1 MSKNAFPVK
10 HLPASVSRVPPP
22 STAPGPTAPPGK
34 VGKTGAALKEV
45 PCFVSKRQHSKR
57 GKLEVHTRRP
67 RRTLDCR
74 RRRGRRLAQVRRVAR
89 SRLPYG
95 PRRRAAAR
103 RRPLAPR
110 RAAPWRGAPGRTAAV
125 RRRVGARR
133 PAPAGSS
140 TITAPRAP
148 PSRPRRPPPAAR
160 RPLPRGGDGE
170 VRAPSPE
177 ECAWE
182 SARARAQQP
191 RPRGDFA
198 STLRLPGTRPPPT
211 RRSTLRAP
219 RLQPQCLSNSPAG
232 VSHARLDCPLRS
244 LLPKHRL
251 PPPRPPQQPPRRLA
265 PDQETG
271 LRGRLGPRGTCHPR
285 GQLSAVLCVRAARPS
300 AERLP
305 RRRLARKREG
315 KEERGTT
322 RGLEGGQKTT
332 ALTLGRFRHGAAF
345 GLLLGL
351 APTPASPPRQGRG
364 KGGRGRSGAA
374 GAALEMVLPELQ
386 GRGSNTV
393 LVSLRRFR
401 GLEKGP

>member
-1 MSKNAFPVK
+1 MT
-10 HLPASVSRVPPP
+10 RVPPP
-22 STAPGPTAPPGK
+22 STAPGPTPPPGK
-34 VGKTGAALKEV
+34 SGKDGGSAEV

-95 PRRRAAAR
+95 PRRPAAAR

-148 PSRPRRPPPAAR
+148 PSRPRRPAPAAR
-160 RPLPRGGDGE
+160 RPLPRAGDGE
-170 VRAPSPE
+170 VRAPSPK

-182 SARARAQQP
+182 SARVRAQQP
-191 RPRGDFA
+191 RPRCGFA

-211 RRSTLRAP
+211 LRSTLLAP
-219 RLQPQCLSNSPAG
+219 RLQPGCLSNAPAG

-251 PPPRPPQQPPRRLA
+251 PPSHPPQQPARRLA
-265 PDQETG
+265 PDQEDWPPG
-271 LRGRLGPRGTCHPR
+271 WP
-285 GQLSAVLCVRAARPS
+285 RAARDLPPPGVSSPPS
-300 AERLP
+300 FVCAPPAPPRSAFHATALRADAKERKSAGQPGDWKRGKRRKHSLWEGSGMVLPLGCFSVSPLPRLP
-305 RRRLARKREG
+305 RPARAGAKGDGGGAEP
-315 KEERGTT
+315 RGP
-322 RGLEGGQKTT
+322 RWKWCFRSCREGGQK
-332 ALTLGRFRHGAAF
+332 LFWFR
-345 GLLLGL
+345 
-351 APTPASPPRQGRG
+351 
-364 KGGRGRSGAA
+364 
-374 GAALEMVLPELQ
+374 
-386 GRGSNTV
+386 
-393 LVSLRRFR
+393 
-401 GLEKGP
+401 

>member
-1 MSKNAFPVK
+1 MSKNAFPIK

-177 ECAWE
+177 ERAWE

-211 RRSTLRAP
+211 LRSTLRAP

-271 LRGRLGPRGTCHPR
+271 LRGRLGPAGPATPGVSSPPSFVCAPPGPPR
-285 GQLSAVLCVRAARPS
+285 SAFHAAALRANAKERKSAGQPGDWKGGKRRQHSLWDGSGMVLPS
-300 AERLP
+300 GCFSVSPLPRLP
-305 RRRLARKREG
+305 RPARAGAKGDGGGAEP
-315 KEERGTT
+315 RGP
-322 RGLEGGQKTT
+322 RWKWCFRSCREGGQ
-332 ALTLGRFRHGAAF
+332 TLFWFR
-345 GLLLGL
+345 
-351 APTPASPPRQGRG
+351 
-364 KGGRGRSGAA
+364 
-374 GAALEMVLPELQ
+374 
-386 GRGSNTV
+386 
-393 LVSLRRFR
+393 
-401 GLEKGP
+401 

>member
-1 MSKNAFPVK
+1 MSKNAFPIK
-10 HLPASVSRVPPP
+10 HLPASVTRVPPP

-34 VGKTGAALKEV
+34 VGKTGAVLKEV

-103 RRPLAPR
+103 RRPLALR

-182 SARARAQQP
+182 SARVRAQQP

-211 RRSTLRAP
+211 LRSTLLAP

-265 PDQETG
+265 PDQKTG
-271 LRGRLGPRGTCHPR
+271 LRGRLGPRGTCHPPGSALRRPLCARRQALR
-285 GQLSAVLCVRAARPS
+285 GAPSTPPPCAQTRRKGRARDNQGTGRGAKDDSTHSGTVPAWCCLWAASRSRPYPGFP
-300 AERLP
+300 APPGPGQR
-305 RRRLARKREG
+305 G
-315 KEERGTT
+315 TGEERS
-322 RGLEGGQKTT
+322 R
-332 ALTLGRFRHGAAF
+332 
-345 GLLLGL
+345 
-351 APTPASPPRQGRG
+351 
-364 KGGRGRSGAA
+364 GGRVGNGASGAA
-374 GAALEMVLPELQ
+374 G
-386 GRGSNTV
+386 
-393 LVSLRRFR
+393 
-401 GLEKGP
+401 KGVKHCFGFAKEI